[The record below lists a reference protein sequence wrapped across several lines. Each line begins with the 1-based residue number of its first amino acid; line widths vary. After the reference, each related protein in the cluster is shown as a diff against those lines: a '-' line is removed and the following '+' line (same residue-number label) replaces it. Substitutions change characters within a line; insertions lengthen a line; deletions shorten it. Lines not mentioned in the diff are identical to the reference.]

1 MAAFYRFTAAPLTL
15 SDLKDIAEV
24 VEEVYVL
31 AQWLTLFLSNADL
44 MHTLCGRVQH
54 LIVNRVHEGNFD
66 SVHEFLRVLT
76 HKGCLDQLTWLDSN
90 LDNSLIERL
99 LFTCAGLEIESAT
112 AHAGPSQVD
121 DGDNIYCLPSS
132 DKDEE
137 LSVDSLS
144 SGSSCLEDVDSAA
157 ASFDDLYDE
166 AVMPIE
172 SRKQDSSGGGLSKD
186 LSRYHRTRL
195 ASVRENACGGE
206 EPAYQVSADCT
217 ATLASAL

>member
-1 MAAFYRFTAAPLTL
+1 
-15 SDLKDIAEV
+15 
-24 VEEVYVL
+24 
-31 AQWLTLFLSNADL
+31 

-66 SVHEFLRVLT
+66 SFHEFLRVLT

-132 DKDEE
+132 DKDEG

-172 SRKQDSSGGGLSKD
+172 SRKQDSSG
-186 LSRYHRTRL
+186 
-195 ASVRENACGGE
+195 A
-206 EPAYQVSADCT
+206 AYQRTSPGITGLV
-217 ATLASAL
+217 LQASERMLVEGKNQLTKCLLTVLPHWPALCRLSLDNCIIGKHVQFS